1 MINLFIAIFLIFF
14 QVQDQSMVEKLQE
27 KFESINY
34 LQADFNQSA
43 GSQNSLS
50 GKFYF
55 KKENNY
61 RIDLS
66 SNTIISDG
74 FSIWNID
81 KKRNK
86 VIISNLDEDPLAFSL
101 SDYIYNYPAK
111 CEVTEEATSD
121 GFILTLS
128 GINTD
133 LNFKTAKLSVNQDY
147 LIKKISVTDFGENT
161 FILKFSNI
169 KINDTINN
177 SLFIYKDDGDA
188 KIIDLR

>member
-14 QVQDQSMVEKLQE
+14 QVQDQSIVEKLQE

-147 LIKKISVTDFGENT
+147 LIEKISVTDFGENT

>member
-1 MINLFIAIFLIFF
+1 MINLFIAICLIFF
-14 QVQDQSMVEKLQE
+14 QVQDQSIVEKLQE

-111 CEVTEEATSD
+111 CEVTEAATSD

-147 LIKKISVTDFGENT
+147 LIENISVTDFGENT

>member
-1 MINLFIAIFLIFF
+1 MIKLFFVISIIFF
-14 QVQDQSMVEKLQE
+14 QFGNQTVIERLQQ

-34 LQADFNQSA
+34 LQADFSQSA
-43 GSQNSLS
+43 GNQNFLN

-61 RIDLS
+61 RIELS

-74 FSIWNID
+74 LSIWNVD

-111 CEVTEEATSD
+111 CEVTEETTTD
-121 GFILTLS
+121 GFLLTLS
-128 GINTD
+128 GKNTD
-133 LNFKTAKLSVNQDY
+133 LNFESARLSVNQDY
-147 LIKKISVTDFGENT
+147 LIIKITVTDFGGNT

-169 KINDTINN
+169 KINDAIDKSFFN
-177 SLFIYKDDGDA
+177 YKDDGSN

>member
-147 LIKKISVTDFGENT
+147 LIEKISVTDFGENT

>member
-1 MINLFIAIFLIFF
+1 MINLFIAICLIFF
-14 QVQDQSMVEKLQE
+14 QVQDQSIVEKLQE

-147 LIKKISVTDFGENT
+147 LIEKISVTDFGENT

>member
-1 MINLFIAIFLIFF
+1 MINLFLAIFLILF
-14 QVQDQSMVEKLQE
+14 QVEDQPMVEKLQE

-43 GSQNSLS
+43 GSQNSLI

-61 RIDLS
+61 RIELPN
-66 SNTIISDG
+66 NTIISDG
-74 FSIWNID
+74 FSIWNVD
-81 KKRNK
+81 KKRKK

-111 CEVTEEATSD
+111 CEVTEETSSD
-121 GFILTLS
+121 GFVLTLS

-133 LNFKTAKLSVNQDY
+133 LNFKTAKLKVNQDY
-147 LIKKISVTDFGENT
+147 LIEKISVTDFGGNT
-161 FILKFSNI
+161 FVLKFSNI
-169 KINDTINN
+169 KINDAINN
-177 SLFIYKDDGDA
+177 SLFIYKDDGDE

>member
-1 MINLFIAIFLIFF
+1 MIKLFFVISIIFF
-14 QVQDQSMVEKLQE
+14 QFENQTVIERLQQ

-34 LQADFNQSA
+34 LQADFSQSA
-43 GSQNSLS
+43 GDQNYLN
-50 GKFYF
+50 GQFYF

-61 RIDLS
+61 RIELS

-74 FSIWNID
+74 LSIWNVD

-111 CEVTEEATSD
+111 CEVTEEITTD
-121 GFILTLS
+121 GFQLTLS
-128 GINTD
+128 GKNTD
-133 LNFKTAKLSVNQDY
+133 LNFESARLSVNQDY
-147 LIKKISVTDFGENT
+147 LITKISVTDFGGNT
-161 FILKFSNI
+161 FILIFSNI
-169 KINDTINN
+169 KINDAIDKSFFN
-177 SLFIYKDDGDA
+177 YKDDGSN

>member
-1 MINLFIAIFLIFF
+1 MINLFVAIFLIFL
-14 QVQDQSMVEKLQE
+14 QVEDQSVVEKLQE

-43 GSQNSLS
+43 GSQNSLI

-61 RIDLS
+61 RIELS

-81 KKRNK
+81 KKRKK

-111 CEVTEEATSD
+111 CEVTEETTSD
-121 GFILTLS
+121 GYVLNLS
-128 GINTD
+128 GKNTD

-147 LIKKISVTDFGENT
+147 LIEKISVTDFGGNT
-161 FILKFSNI
+161 FVLKFSNI
-169 KINDTINN
+169 KINDAINN
-177 SLFIYKDDGDA
+177 LLFIYKDDGNE

>member
-1 MINLFIAIFLIFF
+1 
-14 QVQDQSMVEKLQE
+14 VQDQSIVEKLQE

-147 LIKKISVTDFGENT
+147 LIEKISVTDFGENT

-169 KINDTINN
+169 KINDTFNN

>member
-14 QVQDQSMVEKLQE
+14 QVQDQSIVEKLQE

-147 LIKKISVTDFGENT
+147 LIEKISVTDFGGNT
-161 FILKFSNI
+161 FVLKFSNI

>member
-1 MINLFIAIFLIFF
+1 MINLFVAIFLIFL
-14 QVQDQSMVEKLQE
+14 QVEDQSVVEKLQE

-43 GSQNSLS
+43 GSQNSLI

-61 RIDLS
+61 RIELS

-81 KKRNK
+81 KKRKK

-111 CEVTEEATSD
+111 CEVTEETTSD
-121 GFILTLS
+121 GYVLTLS
-128 GINTD
+128 GKNTD

-147 LIKKISVTDFGENT
+147 LIEKISVTDFGGNT
-161 FILKFSNI
+161 FVLKFSNI
-169 KINDTINN
+169 KINDAINN
-177 SLFIYKDDGDA
+177 LLFIYKDDGNE

>member
-1 MINLFIAIFLIFF
+1 MIKLFFVISTIFF
-14 QVQDQSMVEKLQE
+14 QFGNQTVIERLQQ

-34 LQADFNQSA
+34 LQADFSQSA
-43 GSQNSLS
+43 GNQNFLN
-50 GKFYF
+50 GQFYF

-61 RIDLS
+61 RIELS

-74 FSIWNID
+74 LSIWNVD

-111 CEVTEEATSD
+111 CEVTEETTTD
-121 GFILTLS
+121 GFLLTLS
-128 GINTD
+128 GKNTD
-133 LNFKTAKLSVNQDY
+133 LNFESARLSVNQDY
-147 LIKKISVTDFGENT
+147 LITKIAVSDFGGNT

-169 KINDTINN
+169 KINDAIDKSFFN
-177 SLFIYKDDGDA
+177 YKDDGSN